1 MSFSTFTP
9 SSARS
14 DKLVRDAAQC
24 QVLTCTPDISLKTA
38 TAMMQAE
45 NCSSIVIVADQIPVG
60 IWTEADALRVDFT
73 DTASLNRPVSAF
85 MSTSLYT
92 IDMQTTLDDAALE
105 FRRQNIRH
113 LIVTTENGELQGMLS
128 QTDVVMHQN
137 AEFFLSMTEIDS
149 LLPVRHTVTLDQ
161 QQMFSEAVAL
171 MREHGQDALVVTA
184 RGEPVGMLT
193 QRDLVRLIGEGY
205 RDLPLA
211 DVMSTPLISVPR
223 SMSLLATRSLMQK
236 RCIRHIGVNDDAG
249 KFAGLISFG
258 DILNNIEQTYV
269 RRLRAALANQ
279 SADLQDAAQQLHM
292 AHTLIEASMDGIMVT
307 NDDGIIESINPAFSI
322 LTGYSESEALG
333 QKASLISSGKHDAE
347 FYQQMWHYINTQG
360 QWKGEIWNRRK
371 NGEVYLEWLTITRI
385 LEPNSGRSL
394 YAGIFSDITERKKS
408 EQIIENLAYYD
419 ALTKLPN
426 RQLLFDRLDV
436 ALAGAHRDSCNL
448 ALLFI
453 DLDHFKRINDT
464 LGHTI
469 GDKVLIETAD
479 RLKNIIREGD
489 TLARIGGDELILMLT
504 EVSDADTVGRA
515 VQRISE
521 CLQQPVIVEDN
532 ELYVSASIGCAIY
545 PEDGEDRETLL
556 KNADIAMYRAK
567 QTGRNTFHFYSSK
580 MDELSHLHLKMES
593 RLRGALANNELFLEY
608 QPKRALDSER
618 IVGVEALLRWQDKE
632 LGRVPPDQFIPLAE
646 DLGLINE
653 IGSWVLDQAAQQC
666 QRWQA
671 QGIEDLHVS
680 VNVSA
685 LQFKQQAVIGQVE
698 KALKHSH
705 LQPSLLDIEITES
718 CLLEDLK
725 SVSRSL
731 RHLRNLGLS
740 ISLDDFGTGFSSL
753 SMLTQLQVDFLKIDR
768 SFMQGIPGDPDSE
781 MLVSTIILMAKNLG
795 FKVVAEGVET
805 AEQMAFLKDKD
816 CDQIQGYYFSKPV
829 SPERILEMMLPVP
842 AVQE

>member
-1 MSFSTFTP
+1 MSFSSITASPRT
-9 SSARS
+9 

-24 QVLTCTPDISLKTA
+24 RVLTCEPTVSLKAA
-38 TAMMQAE
+38 TVMMQRE
-45 NCSSIVIVADQIPVG
+45 HCSSIVIVNQHMPVG
-60 IWTEADALRVDFT
+60 IWTEADALRIDFT
-73 DTASLNRPVSAF
+73 DTASLNRPVAEF
-85 MSTSLYT
+85 MSPALHK
-92 IDMQTTLDDAALE
+92 IDMQSTLDDAALE
-105 FRRQNIRH
+105 FRRQHIRH
-113 LIVTTENGELQGMLS
+113 LIVVDENDQLCGILS
-128 QTDVVMHQN
+128 QTDVVVHQD
-137 AEFFLSMTEIDS
+137 AEFFISMTEIDS
-149 LLPVRHTVTLDQ
+149 LLPIRHPLCLDQ
-161 QQMFSEAVAL
+161 KRMFSEAVSL
-171 MREHGQDALVVTA
+171 MRKANQDALVVTSQ
-184 RGEPVGMLT
+184 GEPVGMLT
-193 QRDLVRLIGEGY
+193 QRDLVRLIGEGHVD
-205 RDLPLA
+205 RPLA
-211 DVMSTPLISVPR
+211 NVMSTPLISVPR

-236 RCIRHIGVNDDAG
+236 RCIRHIGVNQDDG
-249 KFAGLISFG
+249 KLLGLISFG

-333 QKASLISSGKHDAE
+333 KKASLISSGKHDAV
-347 FYQQMWHYINTQG
+347 FYEKMWRSINSQG

-436 ALAGAHRDSCNL
+436 ALAGAHRDRGNV

-479 RLKNIIREGD
+479 RLKNIIRERD

-515 VQRISE
+515 VQRIAE
-521 CLQQPVIVEDN
+521 CLQQPVNVEDN
-532 ELYVSASIGCAIY
+532 ELYVSASIGCAMY
-545 PEDGEDRETLL
+545 PDDGKDRETLL

-567 QTGRNTFHFYSSK
+567 QTGRNTFHFYSPQ
-580 MDELSHLHLKMES
+580 MDELSHLHLKMEN
-593 RLRGALANNELFLEY
+593 RLRGALVNNELFLEY
-608 QPKRALDSER
+608 QPKRSLDGER

-632 LGRVPPDQFIPLAE
+632 FGRVPPDQFIPLAE

-653 IGSWVLDQAAQQC
+653 IGSWVLDQAAMQC
-666 QRWQA
+666 QRWKDE
-671 QGIEDLHVS
+671 GIEDLHVS

-698 KALKHSH
+698 KALQSSQ
-705 LQPSLLDIEITES
+705 LQASLLDIEITES

-725 SVSRSL
+725 SVCQSL
-731 RHLRNLGLS
+731 KYLRNLGLS

-753 SMLTQLQVDFLKIDR
+753 SMLTQLQVDHLKIDR
-768 SFMQGIPGDPDSE
+768 SFMKGIPGKPDSE
-781 MLVSTIILMAKNLG
+781 MLVSTIILMAKSLG

-805 AEQMAFLKDKD
+805 AEQMAFLKDKG
-816 CDQIQGYYFSKPV
+816 CDQIQGFYFSKPV
-829 SPERILEMMLPVP
+829 SATAISEMMQAELLI
-842 AVQE
+842 EH